1 MSRFKFGSQFVHC
14 THKIEKMKKIFL
26 TLALALL
33 SSVGAFAQLDQ
44 GSVSYQMDFT
54 SDDPEMEMVIA
65 MMSGSHM
72 DLYFSGDNTR
82 ADVMMGSM
90 MNMSTVSNS
99 KTENFLMLMDISM
112 MGMKYGV
119 KSTLSEME
127 KFNEEEE
134 EEAKTEVQLLD
145 ESKTIL
151 GYNCKK
157 AVVTTEDGTE
167 TTFWYTEDIQV
178 NKRGQNYLNEKVP
191 GFPLE
196 YEILQGGMIIKM
208 VATSF
213 EKKLDKKKA
222 KSIFNMEIPEGY
234 TEKTMEELSSMGGM

>member
-14 THKIEKMKKIFL
+14 THKTEKMKKIFL

-54 SDDPEMEMVIA
+54 SDDPEMEMVIG

-72 DLYFSGDNTR
+72 DLYFKGENTR
-82 ADVMMGSM
+82 ADVAMGSM
-90 MNMSTVSNS
+90 MSMSTISNS

-112 MGMKYGV
+112 MGMKNGV
-119 KSTLSEME
+119 KSTLGEME
-127 KFNEEEE
+127 KMNEEEE
-134 EEAKTEVQLLD
+134 PKTEVQLLD
-145 ESKTIL
+145 ETKTIL
-151 GYNCKK
+151 GYPCKK
-157 AVVTTEDGTE
+157 AVVTSEDGME

-222 KSIFNMEIPEGY
+222 KTIFKMDIPEGY
-234 TEKTMEELSSMGGM
+234 TEKTMEDISNMGGM